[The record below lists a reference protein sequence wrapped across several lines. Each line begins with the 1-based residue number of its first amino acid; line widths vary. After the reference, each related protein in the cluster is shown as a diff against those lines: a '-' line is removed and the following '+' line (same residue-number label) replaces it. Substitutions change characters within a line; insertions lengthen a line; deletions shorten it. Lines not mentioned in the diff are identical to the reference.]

1 MPTYYTFVLMCE
13 GSIKGKDSFL
23 AFPQMWLKYND
34 DYMSLLSLCRGKKHS
49 KILIGVISQN
59 LHFYKISSF

>member
-23 AFPQMWLKYND
+23 ALPQMWLKYND
-34 DYMSLLSLCRGKKHS
+34 HYMSLLSNTEGKKHS
-49 KILIGVISQN
+49 KILIRAISQN

>member
-34 DYMSLLSLCRGKKHS
+34 HYMSLLSNTEGKN
-49 KILIGVISQN
+49 ILK
-59 LHFYKISSF
+59 Y